1 MQTDEYAFDVIHGI
15 ANEGIAA
22 KKPERKLDYDKNQDL

>member
-1 MQTDEYAFDVIHGI
+1 MQTDEYEFDVIHGI

-22 KKPERKLDYDKNQDL
+22 GNIRSEDMRWQKS